1 VVKFLFCKQNTVVRF
16 HFSALF
22 VSKTI
27 FTLRRKHLTIYNGI
41 KEVDLTE
48 EELANFYSGSLKV
61 DALRNQYVLLKLNGE
76 VVDKYR
82 YDGSKFIKV
91 KPKDIESQILGK
103 IKSRNRGQ
111 DLIFDLLNTDIP
123 LLSVSGQAGSGKT
136 FTTTAHALQEVQR
149 GKYERIVIIRN
160 DSGISG
166 VNPLGILPGDATQ
179 KLRESVAY
187 IGDIISDFMFD
198 NMLMSNKISIA
209 YLGTMRSRSISNAYI
224 LCNESQNLSVELVQ
238 MIVSRVGDG
247 SRLIFD
253 FDCTQIDK
261 KMFEKDNGMV
271 ALNESLKG
279 NPLFGAVELYDV
291 ERSEVAKL
299 ARLIH

>member
-1 VVKFLFCKQNTVVRF
+1 M
-16 HFSALF
+16 
-22 VSKTI
+22 
-27 FTLRRKHLTIYNGI
+27 TIYNGI

-61 DALRNQYVLLKLNGE
+61 DALRNQYVLFKLNGE

-91 KPKDIESQILGK
+91 KPKFIESQILGR

-111 DLIFDLLNTDIP
+111 DLAFDLLDTEIP
-123 LLSVSGQAGSGKT
+123 LLSISGNAGSGKT
-136 FTTTAHALQEVQR
+136 FLSTAHALQEVQR

-160 DSGISG
+160 DVTVANIT
-166 VNPLGILPGDATQ
+166 PLGALPGDVTQ

-187 IGDIISDFMFD
+187 IGDIITDFMFD
-198 NMLMSNKISIA
+198 NMLQSNKINLA
-209 YLGTMRSRSISNAYI
+209 YLGTLRSRSISNAYI
-224 LCNESQNLSVELVQ
+224 LCNESQNLDVELVK
-238 MIVSRVGDG
+238 MIVSRVGEG
-247 SRLIFD
+247 SRLVFD

-261 KMFEKDNGMV
+261 KVFEKNNGMV

-279 NPLFGAVELYDV
+279 NALFGAVELNEV
-291 ERSEVAKL
+291 ERSAIAKL
-299 ARLIH
+299 ASLIN